1 MQYRLQ
7 LPFGNTLSIPAY
19 DLRTTRLKCVRRML
33 VLRVQM
39 FIPYSQRFFLLKVIY
54 TVSSGVWRDGLPPE
68 SGITLSSERV
78 NELSSF
84 MKECHAKS
92 KCEYRRASD
101 IVMRGGSSSV
111 RDVAAIHGVS
121 EKTVSV

>member
-1 MQYRLQ
+1 M
-7 LPFGNTLSIPAY
+7 
-19 DLRTTRLKCVRRML
+19 
-33 VLRVQM
+33 
-39 FIPYSQRFFLLKVIY
+39 
-54 TVSSGVWRDGLPPE
+54 PPE

-84 MKECHAKS
+84 MKECHAKY
-92 KCEYRRASD
+92 EYRRASD